1 MFTWMF
7 VKERFFSWRNG
18 CFVDERFFHVY
29 HVHIIYVYICTQNIR
44 IPCRFMVKTLK
55 SCSITSSRIASKCFK
70 TAGK

>member
-29 HVHIIYVYICTQNIR
+29 HDVYNIYTYKYIYIYAPK
-44 IPCRFMVKTLK
+44 ISEYLAD
-55 SCSITSSRIASKCFK
+55 SW
-70 TAGK
+70 